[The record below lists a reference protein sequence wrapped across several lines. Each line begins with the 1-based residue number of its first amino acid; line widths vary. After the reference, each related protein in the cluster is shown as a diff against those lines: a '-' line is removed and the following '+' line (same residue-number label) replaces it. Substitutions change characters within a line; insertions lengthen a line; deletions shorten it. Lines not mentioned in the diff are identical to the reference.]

1 MNILFISATTIECD
15 NERWIGDYP
24 IHTIGVGKLSS
35 SFHTQKLIH
44 KYRPQ
49 LVINFGSCGT
59 TKDEFE
65 LGTPYRIG
73 SVYQDIDTRPLG
85 KYGQIPYTNTSK
97 LSISDSPYHLFTT
110 DMFYDN
116 SRTDYPNVYLESIH
130 THDFVDMEGYSVV
143 YTCKEMGVPVELYK
157 WVSDDGN
164 GEMWVENAQLGF
176 KKFVELV
183 EENYL

>member
-1 MNILFISATTIECD
+1 MNILYLAATSIECD
-15 NERWIGDYP
+15 DTTHIGDSF
-24 IHTIGVGKLSS
+24 IQNIGVGKLSS
-35 SFHTQKLIH
+35 SFHTQRLIR
-44 KYRPQ
+44 KYTPD

-59 TKDEFE
+59 TKNEFE

-116 SRTDYPNVYLESIH
+116 SRTDYPNVYLESIC
-130 THDFVDMEGYSVV
+130 THDFIDMEGYSVV
-143 YTCKEMGVPVELYK
+143 YTCKEIGVPVELYK

-183 EENYL
+183 EEEYL